1 MKIMQPGTDNSQGEY
16 NDVLAE
22 YIHGNKKIIATETKL
37 IFFNGREEKSV
48 DYNSIASVNV
58 TTARGGFRNINILGI
73 ILLLAGFL
81 FMAFFFAIGNLGLS
95 IGVFFFLLV
104 IIIFIYSL
112 NHLFFLTSYSIS
124 LNSGSNI
131 ILASGSGTLV
141 FIDVIRTKGVKIK
154 VINKL

>member
-1 MKIMQPGTDNSQGEY
+1 MQPGMDNSQGEY

-37 IFFNGREEKSV
+37 VLFNGREERSV

-58 TTARGGFRNINILGI
+58 TTARGGFKSINILGI
-73 ILLLAGFL
+73 ILLLLGFL
-81 FMAFFFAIGNLGLS
+81 FIIFFFAIGNLGLS
-95 IGVFFFLLV
+95 IGVFFFLVV
-104 IIIFIYSL
+104 IIIFIYLL

-124 LNSGSNI
+124 LNGGSNI
-131 ILASGSGTLV
+131 MLVEGSGTLV